1 MATMTLIDALN
12 LAIRH
17 LHQGQAEDAERIC
30 RELSALRPEV
40 PEIWHILA
48 LALNA
53 GEKTPAAMRSL
64 QRAAAVRPD
73 FADAYSNIG
82 VLRQRTGLP
91 GLALNAHDQAI
102 RLRPDFA
109 ETYSNRGSCRLEVGD
124 RAGALADFAQAI
136 RLKPDFAQAFNN
148 LGVALRQDGRSA
160 DAAAMHRRATAL
172 EPGFVDAC
180 LQLGHAMREQNRP
193 ADAGAAYAA
202 ALRLDPKRSEALGY
216 LLYLKQTMC
225 DWSDFD
231 ALCARARQVIDDD
244 AGILIPLAT
253 LSIHTTLEQQFR
265 SAKLFYS
272 TAVRR
277 PEVVDPP
284 PPPRPP
290 AGRRLRIGY
299 FSADF
304 HEHATAY
311 LAAEMFELHDRDRF
325 EVTAYSFGPDDGSPM
340 RRRLE
345 AAFHR
350 FRDIRAM
357 GLDAV
362 ARQVADDG
370 VDIMIDVKTY
380 TRGSRLDL
388 LSRRLAPVQATY
400 LAYPGT
406 IGGGFMDYIIGDP
419 VVTPMEHQPFY
430 SERIIQLPDAYQCN
444 DRRRPIA
451 ATPSRAD
458 CGLPE
463 QGFVFCCFNTA
474 YKILPDI
481 FAAWMRLLRATPG
494 SVLWL
499 YLPNAMVADNLRRQA
514 AAQGVAPD
522 RLVFA
527 SNRPLPEHLARYRL
541 ADLFVDTFPYTGHT
555 TTSDSLW
562 AGLPVLT
569 MEGGTFASR
578 VASSLLQAVGLP
590 ELITRSLAEYE
601 ALALRLVND
610 PDLLGGLRRRL
621 ADNRLTAPLFDS
633 RRFTRHMEAAFTTMW
648 DIHCRGGAPQP
659 FAVPVIDG

>member
-12 LAIRH
+12 LAIRQ
-17 LHQGQAEDAERIC
+17 LHQGQADEAERLC
-30 RELSALRPEV
+30 RELVTIRAEIPEV
-40 PEIWHILA
+40 WHILA
-48 LALNA
+48 LAQNA
-53 GEKTPAAMRSL
+53 GNRNPAALHSL
-64 QRAAAVRPD
+64 RRAVALRPD
-73 FADAYSNIG
+73 FADAYGNIG
-82 VLRQRTGLP
+82 VLSQRSGAPLP
-91 GLALNAHDQAI
+91 ALAAQNRAI
-102 RLRPDFA
+102 LAKPSFA
-109 ETYSNRGSCRLEVGD
+109 EAYSNRGSCRLDVGD
-124 RAGALADFAQAI
+124 HAGALADFSQAI

-148 LGVALRQDGRSA
+148 LGIALRQGGRSV
-160 DAAAMHRRATAL
+160 DASAMHRRAIAL
-172 EPGFVDAC
+172 EPGFVDAY
-180 LQLGHAMREQNRP
+180 LQLGHTMREQNRP
-193 ADAGAAYAA
+193 PDAKTAYAS

-225 DWSDFD
+225 DWTDFE
-231 ALCARARQVIDDD
+231 ALCADVRRVIDTD
-244 AGILIPLAT
+244 AGIMIPLAT
-253 LSIHTTLEQQFR
+253 LSIHTTLEQQYR
-265 SAKLFYS
+265 SAKLFYN

-277 PEVVDPP
+277 PETIDPP
-284 PPPRPP
+284 PLPRAP
-290 AGRRLRIGY
+290 AGNRLRVGY

-350 FRDIRAM
+350 FRDIRTL

-362 ARQVADDG
+362 ARLMADDG
-370 VDIMIDVKTY
+370 IDLMIDVKTY

-406 IGGGFMDYIIGDP
+406 VGGGFMDYIIGDP
-419 VVTPMEHQPFY
+419 IVTPMEHQPFY
-430 SERIIQLPDAYQCN
+430 SERIAQLPDAYQCN

-451 ATPSRAD
+451 DSPSRAD

-474 YKILPDI
+474 YKLLPDI
-481 FAAWMRLLRATPG
+481 FAAWMRILRAKPG

-499 YLPNAMVADNLRRQA
+499 YLPNALVADNLRRA
-514 AAQGVAPD
+514 AAAHGVDPA

-527 SNRPLPEHLARYRL
+527 GNRPLAEHLARYRL
-541 ADLFVDTFPYTGHT
+541 ADLFVDSFPYTGHT

-569 MEGGTFASR
+569 LEGGTFASR

-590 ELITRSLAEYE
+590 ELITRSLPEYE
-601 ALALRLVND
+601 ALALRLAND
-610 PDLLGGLRRRL
+610 PELLGGLRRRL
-621 ADNRLTAPLFDS
+621 ADNRMTAPLFDS

-648 DIHCRGGAPQP
+648 DIHCRGEAPRA
-659 FAVPVIDG
+659 FTVPVIEG